1 MEAIGNYV
9 VLEEIL
15 ETSTK
20 TQGGLEL
27 AEKHR
32 EDIRYRRANIISSW
46 PDILKEGQTVL
57 FDRIAGY
64 PVEHDSN
71 IYKVINLR
79 DIVAIL

>member
-9 VLEEIL
+9 VLEEVL
-15 ETSTK
+15 EASTR

-32 EDIRYRRANIISSW
+32 EDIRYRKANIVSSG
-46 PDILKEGQTVL
+46 PDILKKGQTVL

-64 PVEHDSN
+64 PVEHDGD

>member
-9 VLEEIL
+9 VLEEVL
-15 ETSTK
+15 EASTK

-32 EDIRYRRANIISSW
+32 EDIRYRKANIISSG
-46 PDILKEGQTVL
+46 PDILKKGQTVL

-64 PVEHDSN
+64 PVEYENN

>member
-15 ETSTK
+15 ETSIK
-20 TQGGLEL
+20 TEGGLEL

-32 EDIRYRRANIISSW
+32 EDIRYRKANIISSGS
-46 PDILKEGQTVL
+46 DILKKGQTVL
-57 FDRIAGY
+57 FDRIAGH
-64 PVEHDSN
+64 PVEHKDS
-71 IYKVINLR
+71 IYKVINIR

>member
-9 VLEEIL
+9 VLEEVV

-32 EDIRYRRANIISSW
+32 EDIRYRKANIVSSGT
-46 PDILKEGQTVL
+46 DILKKGQTVL

>member
-15 ETSTK
+15 ESSTK

-32 EDIRYRRANIISSW
+32 KILGIVKQISCH
-46 PDILKEGQTVL
+46 LGQI
-57 FDRIAGY
+57 F
-64 PVEHDSN
+64 
-71 IYKVINLR
+71 
-79 DIVAIL
+79 

>member
-15 ETSTK
+15 EASTK

-32 EDIRYRRANIISSW
+32 EDIRYRKANIISSG
-46 PDILKEGQTVL
+46 PDALEKGQTVL
-57 FDRIAGY
+57 FDRVAGY
-64 PVEHDSN
+64 PVEHDNN

>member
-9 VLEEIL
+9 VLEEVL
-15 ETSTK
+15 EASTK

-32 EDIRYRRANIISSW
+32 EDIRYRKANIISSG
-46 PDILKEGQTVL
+46 PDVLKKGQTVL

-64 PVEHDSN
+64 PVEHEN
-71 IYKVINLR
+71 TIYKVINLR

>member
-15 ETSTK
+15 EASTK

-32 EDIRYRRANIISSW
+32 EDIR
-46 PDILKEGQTVL
+46 
-57 FDRIAGY
+57 
-64 PVEHDSN
+64 
-71 IYKVINLR
+71 
-79 DIVAIL
+79 

>member
-32 EDIRYRRANIISSW
+32 EDIRYRRAKIISSG

>member
-9 VLEEIL
+9 VLKEVL
-15 ETSTK
+15 EASTK

-32 EDIRYRRANIISSW
+32 EDIRYRKANIVSSG
-46 PDILKEGQTVL
+46 PDILKKGQTVL

-64 PVEHDSN
+64 PVEHDGD

>member
-9 VLEEIL
+9 VLEEVL
-15 ETSTK
+15 EASTR

-32 EDIRYRRANIISSW
+32 EDIRYKKANIISSG
-46 PDILKEGQTVL
+46 PDILKKGQTVL

-64 PVEHDSN
+64 PVEHENN

>member
-15 ETSTK
+15 EASIK
-20 TQGGLEL
+20 TEGGLEL

-32 EDIRYRRANIISSW
+32 EDIRYRKANIVSSGS
-46 PDILKEGQTVL
+46 DILKKGQTVL
-57 FDRIAGY
+57 FDRIAGH
-64 PVEHDSN
+64 PVEHNNN
-71 IYKVINLR
+71 IYKVINIR

>member
-32 EDIRYRRANIISSW
+32 EEIRYRRANIISSG

-57 FDRIAGY
+57 FDRIACY

>member
-9 VLEEIL
+9 VLEEVL
-15 ETSTK
+15 EASTK

-32 EDIRYRRANIISSW
+32 EDIRYRKANIISSG
-46 PDILKEGQTVL
+46 PDVLKKGQTVL
-57 FDRIAGY
+57 FDKVAGY
-64 PVEHDSN
+64 PVEHDNN

>member
-9 VLEEIL
+9 VLEEVV

-32 EDIRYRRANIISSW
+32 EAIRYRKANIVSSG
-46 PDILKEGQTVL
+46 PDILKKGQTVL

>member
-1 MEAIGNYV
+1 MKAIGNYV
-9 VLEEIL
+9 VLEEVL
-15 ETSTK
+15 EASTK

-32 EDIRYRRANIISSW
+32 EDIRYRKANIVSSG

-64 PVEHDSN
+64 PVEYNDRV
-71 IYKVINLR
+71 YKVINLR
-79 DIVAIL
+79 DIVAVL

>member
-9 VLEEIL
+9 VLEEVL
-15 ETSTK
+15 EASTK

-32 EDIRYRRANIISSW
+32 EDIRYRKANIISSG
-46 PDILKEGQTVL
+46 PDVLKKGQTVL

-64 PVEHDSN
+64 PVEHENS

>member
-1 MEAIGNYV
+1 MEAICNYV

-32 EDIRYRRANIISSW
+32 EDIRYRRANIISSG

>member
-15 ETSTK
+15 ETSIK
-20 TQGGLEL
+20 TEGGLEL

-32 EDIRYRRANIISSW
+32 EDIRYRKANIISSG
-46 PDILKEGQTVL
+46 PGVLKKGQTVP
-57 FDRIAGY
+57 FDRIAGH
-64 PVEHDSN
+64 PVEHKDS
-71 IYKVINLR
+71 IYKVINIR

>member
-9 VLEEIL
+9 VLEEVL
-15 ETSTK
+15 EASTK

-32 EDIRYRRANIISSW
+32 EDIRYRKANIISSG
-46 PDILKEGQTVL
+46 PNVLKKGQTVL
-57 FDRIAGY
+57 FDRVAGY
-64 PVEHDSN
+64 PVEHDNN

>member
-9 VLEEIL
+9 VLEEVL
-15 ETSTK
+15 EASTR

-32 EDIRYRRANIISSW
+32 EDIRYRKANIVSSG
-46 PDILKEGQTVL
+46 PDILKKGQTVL

-64 PVEHDSN
+64 PVEHENN

>member
-15 ETSTK
+15 EASTK

-32 EDIRYRRANIISSW
+32 EDIRYRRANIISSG

-57 FDRIAGY
+57 FDRVAGY
-64 PVEHDSN
+64 PVEHDNN

>member
-15 ETSTK
+15 ESSTK

-32 EDIRYRRANIISSW
+32 EDIRYRKANIVSSG
-46 PDILKEGQTVL
+46 PDLSLIH
-57 FDRIAGY
+57 I
-64 PVEHDSN
+64 
-71 IYKVINLR
+71 
-79 DIVAIL
+79 

>member
-1 MEAIGNYV
+1 MEAIGNYI

-15 ETSTK
+15 EASTR

-32 EDIRYRRANIISSW
+32 EDIRYRKANIISSG
-46 PDILKEGQTVL
+46 PDILKKGQTVL

-64 PVEHDSN
+64 PVEHENN
-71 IYKVINLR
+71 IYKVINVR
-79 DIVAIL
+79 DVVAIL

>member
-32 EDIRYRRANIISSW
+32 EDIRYRRANIISSG

-64 PVEHDSN
+64 PVEHNSN

>member
-15 ETSTK
+15 EASTK

-32 EDIRYRRANIISSW
+32 EDIRYRRANIISSG

-64 PVEHDSN
+64 PVEHDNN

>member
-15 ETSTK
+15 ESSTK

-32 EDIRYRRANIISSW
+32 EEIRYRKANIVSSG
-46 PDILKEGQTVL
+46 PDILKQGQVVL
-57 FDRIAGY
+57 FDRVAGY
-64 PVEHDSN
+64 PVEHEDK
-71 IYKVINLR
+71 IYKVINVR
-79 DIVAIL
+79 DVVAVL

>member
-32 EDIRYRRANIISSW
+32 EDIRYRRANIISSG

>member
-9 VLEEIL
+9 VLEEVL
-15 ETSTK
+15 EASTK

-32 EDIRYRRANIISSW
+32 EDIRYRKANIISSG
-46 PDILKEGQTVL
+46 PDVLKKGQTVL
-57 FDRIAGY
+57 FDRVAGY
-64 PVEHDSN
+64 PVEHGNN

>member
-32 EDIRYRRANIISSW
+32 EDIRYRRANIISSG

-64 PVEHDSN
+64 PVEHDNN

>member
-9 VLEEIL
+9 VLEEVL
-15 ETSTK
+15 EASTK

-32 EDIRYRRANIISSW
+32 EDIRYRKANIISSG
-46 PDILKEGQTVL
+46 PDILRKGQTVL
-57 FDRIAGY
+57 FDRVAGY
-64 PVEHDSN
+64 PVEHENN